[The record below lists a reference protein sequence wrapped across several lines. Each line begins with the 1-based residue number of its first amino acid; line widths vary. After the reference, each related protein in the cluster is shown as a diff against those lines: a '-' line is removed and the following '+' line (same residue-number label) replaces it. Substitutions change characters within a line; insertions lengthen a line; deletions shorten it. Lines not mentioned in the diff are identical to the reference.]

1 MNKNET
7 YYALAIQQGSS
18 VKLEIRETL
27 RGNIVKNLRF
37 PGVLENPPV
46 ISGDTVNFTVR
57 IGAYK
62 KMIIQNI
69 KTGKKVER
77 QIR

>member
-7 YYALAIQQGSS
+7 YYAIATQQGSS
-18 VKLEIRETL
+18 VKLEIRETV
-27 RGNIVKNLRF
+27 RGNVVKNYRY
-37 PGVLENPPV
+37 PGTIENQPV
-46 ISGDTVNFTVR
+46 ISGDTVNFTIK
-57 IGAYK
+57 IGSYR

-69 KTGKKVER
+69 RTGKKVER

>member
-7 YYALAIQQGSS
+7 YYAIATQQGSS
-18 VKLEIRETL
+18 VKLEIRETVK
-27 RGNIVKNLRF
+27 GNIVKNYRF
-37 PGVLENPPV
+37 PGKIENQPV
-46 ISGDTVNFTVR
+46 ISGDTVNFTIK
-57 IGAYK
+57 IGAYR

-69 KTGKKVER
+69 RTGKKVER

>member
-7 YYALAIQQGSS
+7 YYALPYQQGSS
-18 VKLEIRETL
+18 LKLEIRETVK
-27 RGNIVKNLRF
+27 GNVVKTYRY
-37 PGVLENPPV
+37 PGTLDGSPV
-46 ISGDTVNFTVR
+46 ISGDTVSFTVT
-57 IGAYK
+57 IGSYR

>member
-1 MNKNET
+1 MNKNGT
-7 YYALAIQQGSS
+7 YYALATQQGSS
-18 VKLEIRETL
+18 VKLEIRETV
-27 RGNIVKNLRF
+27 RGNVVKTYRY
-37 PGVLENPPV
+37 PGTLEGQPV
-46 ISGDTVNFTVR
+46 ISGDTVNFTVA
-57 IGAYK
+57 IGSYR